1 MKRLVLWSGLA
12 LGGLLSASVQAET
25 IDGGELYREN
35 CAICHGDAGDGKT
48 ATQGGL
54 TPRPRDFTSPEAAME
69 LTRERMIYAV
79 TNGRRGTAMMA
90 HKGRFTPAEIEA
102 VVDYVR
108 DTFMREPAEVEE
120 DAVAEPP
127 LLRLGEAVYTQNC
140 SVCHGD
146 QGNTAY
152 WARNGLRPPPRDFT
166 GDEAKSILTRQ
177 RMITSVTYGRPGT
190 GMQSFKSRLSDQ
202 EIEAV
207 VSYIRYKFMGVAP
220 NQDTGLVPS
229 MQHNEP
235 APAAAEAP
243 AAEDRHDA
251 APAVHHDA
259 EPAPPHDAAP
269 AVAESPAAA
278 QPPAHAAPHARRSS
292 PHASHAAGMPAAAGA
307 ASPGGQQEAA
317 DMGLPMPKGL
327 TGDPLKGRDFFMK
340 NCFSCHGI
348 KGAGNGPRAYFNIP
362 RPRDFTS
369 PESRRVLNRPRIF
382 DSIANGRLG
391 TVMPAWGKVLDDQQI
406 ADIAEFVFRAFIQDV
421 KAGGVAA
428 AETPLPEEEG
438 VEEKAGDAAKKKVP

>member
-12 LGGLLSASVQAET
+12 LCGLLASPVQAEA
-25 IDGGELYREN
+25 IDAGKLYREN
-35 CAICHGDAGDGKT
+35 CAICHGDTGDGKT
-48 ATQGGL
+48 ATQSGL
-54 TPRPRDFTSPEAAME
+54 TPSPRDFTSAEAAME

-79 TNGRRGTAMMA
+79 TNGRRGTAMMS

-108 DTFMREPAEVEE
+108 ETFMREPAEKVLG
-120 DAVAEPP
+120 EPP
-127 LLRLGEAVYTQNC
+127 LLSLGEAVYTQNC

-152 WARNGLRPPPRDFT
+152 WARNGLNPAPRDFT

-177 RMITSVTYGRPGT
+177 RMITSVTHGRPGT
-190 GMQSFKSRLSDQ
+190 GMQPFKSRLSDQ

-220 NQDTGLVPS
+220 DQDTGLVPS
-229 MQHNEP
+229 MQHSDSTP
-235 APAAAEAP
+235 ATAAPAAAQ
-243 AAEDRHDA
+243 DQH
-251 APAVHHDA
+251 
-259 EPAPPHDAAP
+259 EPAP
-269 AVAESPAAA
+269 AVAEAPATA
-278 QPPAHAAPHARRSS
+278 QAPAHAAPHARRSS
-292 PHASHAAGMPAAAGA
+292 PHAGGSMPTMGA
-307 ASPGGQQEAA
+307 ASRGGQQEAS
-317 DMGLPMPKGL
+317 DMSLPMPKGL

-340 NCFSCHGI
+340 NCFTCHGI

-382 DSIANGRLG
+382 NSITHGRLG

-406 ADIAEFVFRAFIQDV
+406 ADITEFVFRAFIEDV

-428 AETPLPEEEG
+428 TPEAEETPAPAAGEQRVDEGEE
-438 VEEKAGDAAKKKVP
+438 VKKKVP